1 MQHWSRNR
9 WVMLVGVPLMA
20 LGLASCS
27 EKQEKQQPAVPVS
40 AIKIIPHDIIIY
52 DEFVGEVRGSQ
63 EVELRSRVTGVLLK
77 QQFEDGVVVEEGQLL
92 YSIDDRDLKAKVGE
106 AEGAVASAQSN
117 LSRARLDVQR
127 YAPLLKADAVS
138 KQVYDNAVA
147 AQRAAKAQVESAK
160 ANLRQAELNVGFAS
174 IVAPVSGRIGA
185 SIVEEGDLI
194 RVGTTLLARISNTD
208 PAWVYFSVS
217 ETKLLEYERIHGVVG
232 AVDGDTGAEVSMYLS
247 DGSIYRHKGRI
258 NFTDRAVDVATGTY
272 RLRAEFPNPDQELK
286 PGMFARIRVNT
297 DKLNDVVLVPDKAV
311 TQTLDRYF
319 VNTIDDKDKAEKTA
333 VKLGRRQDGIWIIDK
348 GVKVGDRVVV
358 EGIQKAQPGT
368 PLKVDMEPNK
378 KYFDNDYV
386 SESQGGSGS
395 QGSSGSEGNSE
406 SQGK

>member
-9 WVMLVGVPLMA
+9 WAMLVGVPLVV

-40 AIKIIPHDIIIY
+40 AIKVVPHDITIY
-52 DEFVGEVRGSQ
+52 DEFVGEIRGSQ

-92 YSIDDRDLKAKVGE
+92 YSIDDRDLKAKVSE
-106 AEGAVASAQSN
+106 AEGALASANSN

-127 YAPLLKADAVS
+127 YAPLLKEDAIS

-147 AQRAAKAQVESAK
+147 AERAARAQVESAN
-160 ANLRQAELNVGFAS
+160 ATLQQAQLNVGFAS
-174 IVAPVSGRIGA
+174 IVAPVTGRIGA

-194 RVGTTLLARISNTD
+194 SVGTTLLARISNSD

-217 ETKLLEYERIHGVVG
+217 EAKLLAYESKHGVVG
-232 AVDGDTGAEVSMYLS
+232 AVGQNKDRQNEGGNVRLYLS
-247 DGSIYRHKGRI
+247 DGSLYPHKGRI

-272 RLRAEFPNPDQELK
+272 RLRAEFPNPKQELR

-297 DKLNDVVLVPDKAV
+297 DKLNDSILVPDKSV
-311 TQTLDRYF
+311 TQVLDRYF
-319 VNTIDDKDKAEKTA
+319 VTTIDDKDKAAQQT
-333 VKLGRRQDGIWIIDK
+333 VKLGRRQDGLWVIEE
-348 GVKVGDRVVV
+348 GVKAGDRVVV

-368 PLKVDMEPNK
+368 SLKIDMEPDK
-378 KYFDNDYV
+378 KYFDSEYV
-386 SESQGGSGS
+386 T
-395 QGSSGSEGNSE
+395 E